1 MFRIVA
7 TLAVQALATAAMA
20 QSGWQ
25 PPRLLTASI
34 GATPWNVASAGGI
47 AACEVSLEAN
57 GQVAGARLVQD
68 VPPYGAQL
76 EEAVRSWSFEA
87 AREGDRSVP
96 AHVLVLGLFRP
107 PTLSIP
113 APETLRYK
121 TTDAPSELPWPTFVA
136 VPPYPAN
143 VVGSGAVILQS
154 DVAEDGTLGATR
166 VLNPGSPFDSAAH
179 DAAARWTYRPATRHG
194 RNVASRVFL
203 LFTFTG
209 VTP

>member
-1 MFRIVA
+1 MFRSIQ
-7 TLAVQALATAAMA
+7 TLAVLALATAATA

-25 PPRLLTASI
+25 PPRLVAASI
-34 GATPWNVASAGGI
+34 GSTPWNVASAGGI
-47 AACEVSLEAN
+47 AACEVSLDAN
-57 GQVAGARLVQD
+57 GQVAGVTLVQD
-68 VPPYGAQL
+68 VQPYGAQL
-76 EEAVRSWSFEA
+76 REAVQSWSFEA

-96 AHVLVLGLFRP
+96 ARVLVLGLFRP
-107 PTLSIP
+107 PTLSIS

-121 TTDAPSELPWPTFVA
+121 TTNAPPELPWPTFVA
-136 VPPYPAN
+136 IPPYPAN

-154 DVAEDGTLGATR
+154 EVAEDGSVGATR
-166 VLNPGSPFDSAAH
+166 VLNAGSPFDAAAH
-179 DAAARWTYRPATRHG
+179 DAAAHWTYRPATRNG